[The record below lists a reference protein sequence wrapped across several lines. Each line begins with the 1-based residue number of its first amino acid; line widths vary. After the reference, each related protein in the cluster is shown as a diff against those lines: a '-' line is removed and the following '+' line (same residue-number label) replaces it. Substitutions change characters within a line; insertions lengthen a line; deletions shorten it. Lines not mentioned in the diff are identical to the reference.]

1 MNDRKPPYNL
11 DTERVVLGTM
21 VLFEQSISRVIE
33 IINEQTFYHEKHRRI
48 FAAIDRLVNVRIIYR
63 LESARGLPI

>member
-21 VLFEQSISRVIE
+21 VMFEPSIPRVMD

-48 FAAIDRLVNVRIIYR
+48 LQRLIDW
-63 LESARGLPI
+63 